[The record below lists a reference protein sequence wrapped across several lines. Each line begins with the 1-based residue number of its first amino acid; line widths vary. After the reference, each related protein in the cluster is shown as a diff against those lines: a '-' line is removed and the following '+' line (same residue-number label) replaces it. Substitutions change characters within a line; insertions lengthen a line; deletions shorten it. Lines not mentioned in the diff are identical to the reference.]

1 MVMGFG
7 ISIVGIV
14 LGYML
19 MVCVKG
25 DYSDYDKPALNTFEN
40 WTKYEA
46 YYRMLKL
53 GVSVPILNRLKQW
66 VLETFVYSSL
76 FRLSLETSLDMLFGI
91 MLELR
96 YMPSGNVIETFQ
108 LLEHL
113 PYSQLSIAI
122 SLLSMF
128 FYMILP
134 FYIWKKIVKRAG
146 NVELHDKQFEERYGA
161 LYENLYLNRVGSL
174 MYQIIFVSRRL
185 LFAFAIIFVYFNS
198 SYCITIFIVGS
209 ML

>member
-1 MVMGFG
+1 MGFG
-7 ISIVGIV
+7 ISIAGIV

-25 DYSDYDKPALNTFEN
+25 NYSDYHKPLPNTFEN
-40 WTKYEA
+40 KTKYEE
-46 YYRMLKL
+46 YYIQLKL
-53 GVSVPILNRLKQW
+53 RLTVPVPILIRIKQW

-91 MLELR
+91 MLELK

-134 FYIWKKIVKRAG
+134 FYIWNKIVKRAG
-146 NVELHDKQFEERYGA
+146 KVELHDKQFEERYGA
-161 LYENLYLNRVGSL
+161 FYENLYLNRVGSL